1 LHGYEWGVYEGR
13 LLHFRP
19 RDGQRHWHVDVTTT
33 PKLQRS
39 IEGLRN
45 GAYVIYRDAGGRTLR
60 TVVTGDGDSQA
71 RYGVR
76 RVGVLNVQTTS
87 LAEAQVQQARFLADR
102 ATLSTR
108 ADIQFDRLYDAV
120 GALWPLWSIRAGDTV
135 TMRNLPPTL
144 STDIDRIRTFRVA
157 ETEYDAA
164 SGTLSIAPEE
174 PLPSLDVLV
183 ARREAGL

>member
-1 LHGYEWGVYEGR
+1 VEG
-13 LLHFRP
+13 
-19 RDGQRHWHVDVTTT
+19 
-33 PKLQRS
+33 
-39 IEGLRN
+39 
-45 GAYVIYRDAGGRTLR
+45 
-60 TVVTGDGDSQA
+60 A
-71 RYGVR
+71 RVR
-76 RVGVLNVQTTS
+76 
-87 LAEAQVQQARFLADR
+87 
-102 ATLSTR
+102 TR
-108 ADIQFDRLYDAV
+108 ADIQGDGLWE
-120 GALWPLWSIRAGDTV
+120 ALGGLWRRWWSRAGDTV